1 MRTAQSLQCR
11 ISTTSWLLRRNIT
24 TLSAADGHRRR
35 AGAVGLNG
43 HRSQVSPVFAS
54 FAAVRIFRQLL
65 QVSPNQAMHGVT
77 ASTSHIGRTRSA
89 GVPQMLTGTPLS
101 AKIIPSAS
109 AYSYRLNLS
118 TWRSTQTVGRLKK
131 WLRHFALWGGAQG
144 AIMRDVLRMASNEGG
159 AKQHNR
165 SSRHQKMHETKGGRH
180 GNDPPQL
187 CR

>member
-54 FAAVRIFRQLL
+54 FATVRIFRQFL

-77 ASTSHIGRTRSA
+77 TSTASTPRIGRTRSA
-89 GVPQMLTGTPLS
+89 RVPQMPTGTPLS
-101 AKIIPSAS
+101 AKIIPSTS
-109 AYSYRLNLS
+109 AYSCWLNLS
-118 TWRSTQTVGRLKK
+118 TWRSTQTVVTIKK
-131 WLRHFALWGGAQG
+131 RLRHFALWGGAQG
-144 AIMRDVLRMASNEGG
+144 AIMRDVLRKTPNKGG

-165 SSRHQKMHETKGGRH
+165 SSGHQKVHETKGDRH
-180 GNDPPQL
+180 GNDPP
-187 CR
+187 